1 MEEKPEGKLPEDPL
15 ARGPGSRLF
24 LEWESY
30 RRKRAMDA
38 GNLIPVFGLILFFLP
53 ILIAS
58 GRESLP
64 LGSAMIYV
72 FAAWSVLIAVSV
84 WLSRL
89 LSQPETQDN
98 NGQDDGQL

>member
-1 MEEKPEGKLPEDPL
+1 MTDKPGGKLPEDPL

-38 GNLIPVFGLILFFLP
+38 GNIFPVLGVILFLLP
-53 ILIAS
+53 VLFAS
-58 GRESLP
+58 GRDSLP
-64 LGSAMIYV
+64 VSGAMIYV
-72 FAAWSVLIAVSV
+72 FAAWTVLIALSV

>member
-1 MEEKPEGKLPEDPL
+1 MDEKPDGKLPEDPL
-15 ARGPGSRLF
+15 VRGPGSRLF

-38 GNLIPVFGLILFFLP
+38 GNLVPVLGVILFFLP
-53 ILIAS
+53 VLIAS

-64 LGSAMIYV
+64 VSGAMIYV
-72 FAAWSVLIAVSV
+72 FAAWCVLIALSV

-89 LSQPETQDN
+89 LSQPETSDTD
-98 NGQDDGQL
+98 GRDDGQL